1 MKRTKV
7 DFSGIFSKVFL
18 YTMLILLLVIGSMF
32 LFFSNQII
40 STVTVTQQRQA
51 MEVFLPLFEQLR
63 GKTNEEIIAFAEDF
77 HMKNSSFSFCFIS
90 EDGEALFQTENFI
103 MPDNSNSL
111 LNRTVRLS
119 ENTLS
124 KGNFLISLGSSGGNR
139 AVFLTS
145 NDNGLRLYVASAFSG
160 PSVYSEI
167 LERASWVFGLVF
179 LVSLLAAFLFARRIA
194 KPIKKVSA
202 DTHAMSLLMPV
213 EPPGERRDEIG
224 RLSKD
229 VYAMYARLKATIDQ
243 LENEVGRVK
252 SMEENQRYFFS
263 AASHELK
270 TPIAA
275 TGAIFEGMLSDII
288 APEEYPAYLREGLRL
303 VGEQNK
309 LISEILELVKLSGE
323 MPAPDNDTVYLRQCA
338 GKVIETLTPLFELK
352 EQALTIDIADEAT
365 CELNSELLSKVLSN
379 ILLNASQNS
388 PCCSDIRVAAHEQKG
403 YISLTVWNGEAE
415 ISPGALQKIFE
426 PFYRSDEARTHFDG
440 RSGLG
445 LAIVKKALD
454 LMGIAFSIKNI
465 DGGVLFQMDI
475 PQRAAPGL

>member
-1 MKRTKV
+1 MRKKTS
-7 DFSGIFSKVFL
+7 FSGIFGKVFS
-18 YTMLILLLVIGSMF
+18 YTMLILLLIIGSMF

-77 HMKNSSFSFCFIS
+77 HIKNASFSFCFLTD
-90 EDGEALFQTENFI
+90 DGKVLFQTEDFS

-111 LNRTVRLS
+111 SNRAVRFS
-119 ENTLS
+119 ENSLS
-124 KGNFLISLGSSGGNR
+124 YGNYLISLERSGENR

-145 NDNGLRLYVASAFSG
+145 NDNGLRLYVASTFSG
-160 PSVYSEI
+160 PSVYTEI
-167 LERASWVFGLVF
+167 LERAAWVFGLVF
-179 LVSLLAAFLFARRIA
+179 LASLTAAFIFARRIA

-202 DTHAMSLLMPV
+202 DTHAMSLLLPV
-213 EPPGERRDEIG
+213 EPPKERRDEIG
-224 RLSKD
+224 TLSKD
-229 VYAMYARLKATIDQ
+229 VYAMYARLKSTIDQ

-252 SMEENQRYFFS
+252 RMEENQRYFFS

-275 TGAIFEGMLSDII
+275 VGAIFEGILSDVVV
-288 APEEYPAYLREGLRL
+288 PEEYPAYLREGLKL

-309 LISEILELVKLSGE
+309 LVSEILELVKLNGE
-323 MPAPDNDTVYLRQCA
+323 MPAANRDTIHLRQCV
-338 GKVIETLTPLFELK
+338 GKVLETLSPLIELK
-352 EQALTIDIADEAT
+352 EQALTVEIAEDLT
-365 CELNSELLSKVLSN
+365 CELNNELFTKALSN
-379 ILLNASQNS
+379 VLINASQNS
-388 PCCSDIRVAAHEQKG
+388 PGGAEIHVSAYEKKG
-403 YISLTVWNGEAE
+403 HVSLVVWNSEAE
-415 ISPGALQKIFE
+415 IPPDILKRLFE
-426 PFYRSDEARTHFDG
+426 PFSRADEARTPFDG

-454 LMGIAFSIKNI
+454 LMRIDLAVKNI

-475 PQRAAPGL
+475 PMYT